1 MFSSALSQHLTPL
14 NILVVED
21 DPVMRLGIQQ
31 VLRDYSCLSLLG
43 MAKDGATGVKMALE
57 LKPDVVLMDI
67 GLPKLDGIEAT
78 RRIKAKLPEVG
89 VVLLTCHQKQA
100 QVRAALGSGAEAYC
114 IKGAKVEQLL
124 SAFAKRL
131 RRRIA
136 AARDGALY
144 LDPKVAR
151 MVVEEI
157 PQSMEYLKNV
167 KLSERELQVLKLLV
181 EGKRNAEIAAALYLS
196 PHTVKTHVRNIMDK
210 LVASDR
216 VGDAVTALRAG
227 LVK

>member
-21 DPVMRLGIQQ
+21 DPVMQLGIQQ

-78 RRIKAKLPEVG
+78 RRIKAKSPEVG

-124 SAFAKRL
+124 SA
-131 RRRIA
+131 IA

-144 LDPKVAR
+144 LDPKVAG

-181 EGKRNAEIAAALYLS
+181 EGKRNAEIAADLYLS

-216 VGDAVTALRAG
+216 VGVAVTALRAG
-227 LVK
+227 LVN